1 MRRIFL
7 LSAGLLTACPDT
19 LPGKSGPVGSTTE
32 TTDDG
37 TGTDGGGTTDTQ
49 PPEDTADT
57 ADSGEPE
64 DTAEPP
70 PPDPIHATLRG
81 TVEVQPYRWVSG
93 VREAVPADELAAYG
107 YPFGAVFVA
116 AYNDPRGNG
125 VEVYRGTT
133 AISAPSFGPNAFE
146 IAATLDEAGQV
157 YVYAS
162 LDENGNTIIESAEPI
177 GIFPSAVDIEDGAV
191 IEDVTIQVVLDWD
204 VWLATWGGGGGGMGG
219 SGGGGTGG
227 SGGSGG
233 TGGSGGSG
241 GSSGTGGSGSSG
253 SGGVGCDLV
262 ITGDVVIHSA
272 FTGRG
277 LAMLQN
283 TDGTGPTDWAWF
295 DAVADGS
302 ESSATYTMTTCPD
315 QGAKRLVGAFDSN
328 ENGLID
334 PADTNG
340 AYVSSPGVNGNP
352 ITIANTD
359 LVEHTLELPVLVESE
374 DGTLVEDEDVDNGL
388 ALVPFVFLTGT
399 ITVDGGSFD
408 DWDSGTSLY
417 VTALKYRP
425 QSSVSAASFASDA
438 YDTEVFSWSDLTG
451 QSSVSYSL
459 LIPANTTVY
468 LWAYADTDLD
478 QVCNEVSEPVGNG
491 GARPDG
497 DLALGTS
504 NVVED
509 FVMGVP

>member
-7 LSAGLLTACPDT
+7 LTAGLLTACPDT
-19 LPGKSGPVGSTTE
+19 LPGKGGAMGSTTS

-37 TGTDGGGTTDTQ
+37 TGTSGPGTTDTQ
-49 PPEDTADT
+49 SPEDTADT
-57 ADSGEPE
+57 ADSGAPE

-81 TVEVQPYRWVSG
+81 TVEVQPFRWVDG
-93 VREAVPADELAAYG
+93 VREAVPADELSAYG
-107 YPFGAVFVA
+107 YPFGALFIA

-133 AISAPSFGPNAFE
+133 AIGAPSFGPNSFE
-146 IAATLDEAGQV
+146 ITATLDEAGQV

-162 LDENGNTIIESAEPI
+162 LDENGNTIVESAEPI
-177 GIFPSAVDIEDGAV
+177 GIYPSAVDVVDGAV
-191 IEDVTIQVVLDWD
+191 IEDVSILVVVDWD
-204 VWLATWGGGGGGMGG
+204 LWLATWG
-219 SGGGGTGG
+219 SGGA
-227 SGGSGG
+227 
-233 TGGSGGSG
+233 GGSGGSG
-241 GSSGTGGSGSSG
+241 GSGGAGGSGGSGSSG
-253 SGGVGCDLV
+253 AGGVGCDLV
-262 ITGDVVIHSA
+262 IAGDVVIHSA
-272 FTGRG
+272 YTGRG

-283 TDGTGPTDWAWF
+283 SDGTGPTDWAWF

-302 ESSATYTMTTCPD
+302 ESAAQYSMTTCPD
-315 QGAKRLVGAFDSN
+315 QGAMRLVGAFDSN

-352 ITIANTD
+352 ISIANTD
-359 LVEHTLELPVLVESE
+359 LVEHTLELPVLVEND
-374 DGTLVEDEDVDNGL
+374 DGTVSVDEDADNGL

-425 QSSVSAASFASDA
+425 QSSVSTASFASDA
-438 YDTEVFSWSDLTG
+438 YDTEVVPWSALTG
-451 QSSVSYSL
+451 QSAVSYQL

-478 QVCNEVSEPVGNG
+478 QVCNEVNEPVGNG

-497 DLALGTS
+497 DLSLGTS